1 MNFRFFFYCNFF
13 YYFFHN
19 RRHERLRDN
28 LGHPNG
34 SGNERQRKSFVVHE
48 IAAGKVSLQSERR
61 LYERCQVRAPANF
74 ESQGRLVVLLLMQQR
89 QKSYYA
95 VRTWGQ
101 VNDFHSFFF
110 IIIFSAI
117 ISSPIFYLIIIFG
130 LIFLNFYSLHNY
142 SAFIHGCPWWPL
154 VPASGI

>member
-1 MNFRFFFYCNFF
+1 LCVSNFSFIVIFL
-13 YYFFHN
+13 YFSHN

-61 LYERCQVRAPANF
+61 LYERCQVRASTNF
-74 ESQGRLVVLLLMQQR
+74 ESQGRLVVLLMQQR

-95 VRTWGQ
+95 VRT
-101 VNDFHSFFF
+101 
-110 IIIFSAI
+110 
-117 ISSPIFYLIIIFG
+117 
-130 LIFLNFYSLHNY
+130 
-142 SAFIHGCPWWPL
+142 
-154 VPASGI
+154 